1 MLPFLGFV
9 AVIVSLWGRGF
20 HWVDLSLL
28 LAMYVLTGVGISV
41 GYHRLFTHR
50 AFETNRAVQ
59 FILAVLGSMAVEG
72 PLLKW
77 AALHRRHHQHSDT
90 HDDPHS
96 PHEHGEGFFG
106 LLRGLW
112 HSHIGWFF
120 QPDPPNLAHY
130 VKDLHQSGPLHI
142 ASACSHCG

>member
-1 MLPFLGFV
+1 MQHLATCPLHIGKKLNASESENTLLADSELPLRADVAPVSTSVRLLNLAAVMLPFLGFV
-9 AVIVSLWGRGF
+9 AVVVSLWGRGF

-77 AALHRRHHQHSDT
+77 AALHRR
-90 HDDPHS
+90 
-96 PHEHGEGFFG
+96 
-106 LLRGLW
+106 
-112 HSHIGWFF
+112 
-120 QPDPPNLAHY
+120 
-130 VKDLHQSGPLHI
+130 
-142 ASACSHCG
+142 